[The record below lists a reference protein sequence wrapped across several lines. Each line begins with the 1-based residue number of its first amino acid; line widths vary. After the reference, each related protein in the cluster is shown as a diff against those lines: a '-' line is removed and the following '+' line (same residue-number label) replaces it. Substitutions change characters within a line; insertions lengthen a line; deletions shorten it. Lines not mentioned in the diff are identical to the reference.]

1 MVKAGYGAKVA
12 PFVKPTTVID
22 VTKSNKELSPNFLR
36 WLADRSL
43 SSDDRIMR
51 LKEG

>member
-1 MVKAGYGAKVA
+1 MA
-12 PFVKPTTVID
+12 PFVKPATVVDI
-22 VTKSNKELSPNFLR
+22 TKGNSELSSNFLR

-43 SSDDRIMR
+43 SRDDRIMQ